1 MKIVYNIYIIRD
13 FIMSIAA
20 TKPIDKIAQA
30 MYNKKAYAK
39 NKVNHNEICRKY
51 YIINSE
57 IIRKKRIERYYIQ
70 KAQKL
75 ESKAEYKAKKEIKK
89 EANLEAKK
97 ELKKELKKEAK
108 KQKLLK
114 QLQDLESK

>member
-57 IIRKKRIERYYIQ
+57 IIRKKRIDRYYIQ

-75 ESKAEYKAKKEIKK
+75 ESPEYKAKKE
-89 EANLEAKK
+89 A
-97 ELKKELKKEAK
+97 KKEAK
-108 KQKLLK
+108 KHKLLK